1 MKEKNE
7 RGKTLLWTVRFCFK
21 LSRTYFILWSL
32 LSIAVAILPA
42 VVLYFQK
49 ESVSILSGYLLTG
62 QGELADVLPAVVG
75 LGIFLAAMG
84 VASRFNYGYIWL
96 VLYNK
101 YFLGTEERVMETIRD
116 ISRKTFLEQK
126 FKEDYYFAIARCG
139 AVTEIISTLFIL
151 FSKALSILSVS
162 LVVLR
167 YSWQLV
173 LVTMLYLLLV
183 VLINRYLGNKVK
195 DRTADIKLADQRS
208 GYFMDM
214 VMNTGVAK
222 EIRLFGASDRI
233 VAKWEKEYNQVKNF
247 EKGNDQIYAWL
258 SLTSKLVYF
267 LFISAVLGFAVRQV
281 LAGRMEL
288 GIFTAV
294 YAMGQTVSGSIQEV
308 VLNYSTLLESL
319 YVVWHQMNFFEGN
332 WEKRPDVEIHSVKSD
347 IRKTEEQEIEKR
359 QKNEKKQVGK
369 NQSGKEKSD
378 YVFEADH
385 ISFSY
390 DDKKEVLSD
399 ISFGIRQ
406 GESVAL
412 VGCNGSGK
420 STLIRLLTKMFAP
433 TGGTLRFQGKDYR
446 SIPTEELTKE
456 IGIFFQ
462 DSALLHV
469 TLRENIGYGSKEDMG
484 DNAQIQ
490 RAVRMGGA
498 ESLVEKLPEGLS
510 TLLMK
515 RVDKSGV
522 ILSGGEAQKV
532 AIARA
537 YMGERDILIF
547 DEPSAALDPI
557 AERELFERIR
567 QENQGKTVIMISH
580 RVAFARMAD
589 RILVLNDGHLEE
601 EGNHEELMK
610 RKGLYAEF
618 YQEQAKWYEQES
630 A

>member
-7 RGKTLLWTVRFCFK
+7 RRKTLLWTVRFCFH
-21 LSRTYFILWSL
+21 LSRTYFILWSF
-32 LSIAVAILPA
+32 LSIAVAVLPA

-49 ESVSILSGYLLTG
+49 ESISILSDYILTG
-62 QGELADVLPAVVG
+62 QGTVSDVLPAVIG

-116 ISRKTFLEQK
+116 ISRKTFLDQK

-139 AVTEIISTLFIL
+139 AVTEIISTLFLL

-173 LVTMLYLLLV
+173 LVTFLYILLV
-183 VLINRYLGNKVK
+183 VLVNFRLGNKVK

-222 EIRLFGASDRI
+222 EIRLFDASSRI
-233 VAKWEKEYNQVKNF
+233 VEKWEREYNQVKDF
-247 EKGNDQIYAWL
+247 ERGNDKIYAWL
-258 SLTSKLVYF
+258 SLVSKLVYF

-308 VLNYSTLLESL
+308 VLNYSTLLQSL
-319 YVVWHQMNFFEGN
+319 YVVWHQMNFFEGK
-332 WEKRPDVEIHSVKSD
+332 WEKRPDAEVLVPGAASESKSSVLSGRKGGD
-347 IRKTEEQEIEKR
+347 IAEA
-359 QKNEKKQVGK
+359 GC
-369 NQSGKEKSD
+369 
-378 YVFEADH
+378 VFEAEH
-385 ISFSY
+385 LSFSY

-399 ISFGIRQ
+399 ISFQIRQ

-420 STLIRLLTKMFAP
+420 STLIRLLTKMYAP
-433 TGGTLRFQGKDYR
+433 TGGTLRFQGEDYR
-446 SIPTEELTKE
+446 TIPTEDLTKE

-469 TLRENIGYGSKEDMG
+469 TLGENIGYGSIEDME
-484 DNAQIQ
+484 DTKKIE
-490 RAVRMGGA
+490 RAVHMGGA
-498 ESLVEKLPEGLS
+498 DSLVAKLPNGLS
-510 TLLMK
+510 TLLLK

-522 ILSGGEAQKV
+522 MLSGGEAQKI

-537 YMGERDILIF
+537 YMGERDVLIF

-557 AERELFERIR
+557 AGRELFERIR

-589 RILVLNDGHLEE
+589 RILVLNNGKLAE

-610 RKGLYAEF
+610 KKGLYAEF

>member
-7 RGKTLLWTVRFCFK
+7 RGKTLLWTVRFCFH
-21 LSRTYFILWSL
+21 LSRTYFILWSF
-32 LSIAVAILPA
+32 LSIAVAVLPA

-49 ESVSILSGYLLTG
+49 ESISILSDYILTG
-62 QGELADVLPAVVG
+62 QGTVSDVLPAVIG

-116 ISRKTFLEQK
+116 ISRKTFLDQK

-139 AVTEIISTLFIL
+139 AVTEIISTLFLL

-173 LVTMLYLLLV
+173 LVTFLYILLV
-183 VLINRYLGNKVK
+183 VLVNFRLGNKVK

-222 EIRLFGASDRI
+222 EIRLFDASSRI
-233 VAKWEKEYNQVKNF
+233 VEKWEREYNQVKDF
-247 EKGNDQIYAWL
+247 ERGNDKIYAWL
-258 SLTSKLVYF
+258 SLVSKLVYF

-308 VLNYSTLLESL
+308 VLNYSTLLQSL
-319 YVVWHQMNFFEGN
+319 YVVWHQMNFFEGK
-332 WEKRPDVEIHSVKSD
+332 WEKRPDAEVLVPGAASESKSSVLSGRKGGD
-347 IRKTEEQEIEKR
+347 IAEA
-359 QKNEKKQVGK
+359 GC
-369 NQSGKEKSD
+369 
-378 YVFEADH
+378 VFEAEH
-385 ISFSY
+385 LSFSY

-399 ISFGIRQ
+399 ISFQIRQ

-420 STLIRLLTKMFAP
+420 STLIRLLTKMYAP
-433 TGGTLRFQGKDYR
+433 TGGTLRFQGEDYR
-446 SIPTEELTKE
+446 TIPTEDLTKE

-469 TLRENIGYGSKEDMG
+469 TLGENIGYGSIEDME
-484 DNAQIQ
+484 DTKKIE
-490 RAVRMGGA
+490 RAVHMGGA
-498 ESLVEKLPEGLS
+498 DSLVAKLPNGLS
-510 TLLMK
+510 TLLLK

-522 ILSGGEAQKV
+522 MLSGGEAQKI

-537 YMGERDILIF
+537 YMGERDVLIF

-589 RILVLNDGHLEE
+589 RILVLNNGKLAE

-610 RKGLYAEF
+610 KKGLYAEF

>member
-7 RGKTLLWTVRFCFK
+7 RGKTLLWTVRFCFH
-21 LSRTYFILWSL
+21 LSRTYFILWSF
-32 LSIAVAILPA
+32 LSIAVAVLPA

-49 ESVSILSGYLLTG
+49 ESISILSDYILTG
-62 QGELADVLPAVVG
+62 QGGVSDVLPAVIG

-116 ISRKTFLEQK
+116 ISRKTFLDQK

-173 LVTMLYLLLV
+173 LVTFLYILLV
-183 VLINRYLGNKVK
+183 VLVNLRLGNKVK

-222 EIRLFGASDRI
+222 EIRLFGAGSRI
-233 VAKWEKEYNQVKNF
+233 VEKWEKEYNQVKDF
-247 EKGNDQIYAWL
+247 EKGNDKIYAWL
-258 SLTSKLVYF
+258 SLASKLVYF

-308 VLNYSTLLESL
+308 VLNYSTLLQSL

-332 WEKRPDVEIHSVKSD
+332 WEKRPDVEAPVPGAASVSRSLASRGLASCD
-347 IRKTEEQEIEKR
+347 PGVPGRKGQDTEHYI
-359 QKNEKKQVGK
+359 
-369 NQSGKEKSD
+369 
-378 YVFEADH
+378 FEAEH
-385 ISFSY
+385 LSFSY

-399 ISFGIRQ
+399 ISFQIRQ

-433 TGGTLRFQGKDYR
+433 TGGTLRFAGEDYQN
-446 SIPTEELTKE
+446 IPTEDLTRG

-469 TLRENIGYGSKEDMG
+469 TLGENIGYGSIEDMG
-484 DNAQIQ
+484 DTKKIEQ
-490 RAVRMGGA
+490 AVRMGGA
-498 ESLVEKLPEGLS
+498 ESLVAKMPNGLS
-510 TLLMK
+510 TLLMR

-522 ILSGGEAQKV
+522 MLSGGEAQKV

-537 YMGERDILIF
+537 YMGERDVLIF

-557 AERELFERIR
+557 AERELFDRIR
-567 QENQGKTVIMISH
+567 EENQGKTVIMISH

-589 RILVLNDGHLEE
+589 RILVLNNGKLAE

-610 RKGLYAEF
+610 KKGLYAEF
-618 YQEQAKWYEQES
+618 YQEQAKWYEQEP

>member
-1 MKEKNE
+1 
-7 RGKTLLWTVRFCFK
+7 
-21 LSRTYFILWSL
+21 
-32 LSIAVAILPA
+32 
-42 VVLYFQK
+42 
-49 ESVSILSGYLLTG
+49 
-62 QGELADVLPAVVG
+62 
-75 LGIFLAAMG
+75 
-84 VASRFNYGYIWL
+84 
-96 VLYNK
+96 
-101 YFLGTEERVMETIRD
+101 METIRD
-116 ISRKTFLEQK
+116 ISRKTFLDQK

-139 AVTEIISTLFIL
+139 AVTEIISTLFLL

-173 LVTMLYLLLV
+173 LVTFLYILLV
-183 VLINRYLGNKVK
+183 VLVNLRLGNKVK

-222 EIRLFGASDRI
+222 EIRLFDASSRI
-233 VAKWEKEYNQVKNF
+233 VEKWEKEYNQVKDF
-247 EKGNDQIYAWL
+247 ERGNDKIYAWL
-258 SLTSKLVYF
+258 SLASKLVYF

-308 VLNYSTLLESL
+308 VLNYSTLLQSL
-319 YVVWHQMNFFEGN
+319 YVVWHQMNFFEGK
-332 WEKRPDVEIHSVKSD
+332 WEKRPDAEVLVPGAASASKSSVLSGRKGGD
-347 IRKTEEQEIEKR
+347 IAEA
-359 QKNEKKQVGK
+359 GC
-369 NQSGKEKSD
+369 
-378 YVFEADH
+378 VFEAEH
-385 ISFSY
+385 LSFSY

-399 ISFGIRQ
+399 ISFQIRQ

-420 STLIRLLTKMFAP
+420 STLIRLLTKMYAP
-433 TGGTLRFQGKDYR
+433 TGGTLRFQGEDYR
-446 SIPTEELTKE
+446 TIPTEDLTKE

-469 TLRENIGYGSKEDMG
+469 TLGENIGYGSIEDME
-484 DNAQIQ
+484 DTKKIE
-490 RAVRMGGA
+490 RAVHMGGA
-498 ESLVEKLPEGLS
+498 DSLVAKLPNGLS
-510 TLLMK
+510 TLLLK

-522 ILSGGEAQKV
+522 MLSGGEAQKI

-537 YMGERDILIF
+537 YMGERDVLIF

-589 RILVLNDGHLEE
+589 RILVLNNGKLAE

-610 RKGLYAEF
+610 KKGLYAEF